1 MAFSKV
7 VKNKAYFKR
16 FQVKFRRRREG
27 KTDYYQRRKL
37 VIQDKNKYNSPKYR
51 FIVRLTNRTV
61 ITQVAY
67 STIEGD
73 HIIAAAYSSELPK
86 YGIKVGLTNYAACYA
101 TGLLCARRVLTK
113 LGLADA
119 YEGKE
124 ECDGEMYAVEENEEG
139 ARPFRC
145 FLDLGLGYATQGNR
159 IFGVMKGAIDGGLDI
174 PHCEQGKRL
183 VGYEGEGKD
192 GELDTEVLQNWIF
205 GRHIADYMADI
216 EEEDPDFYAEKF
228 SRYIAAGI
236 DSENMEEMYVTAH
249 EKIRESPE
257 HVATTKNVISPQK
270 AWGRRKKISYS
281 QRKDR
286 IRQIKEHVLKNAA
299 ANAAPVADMEDEE

>member
-1 MAFSKV
+1 MAFTKV

-37 VIQDKNKYNSPKYR
+37 VVQDKNKYNSPKYR
-51 FIVRLTNRTV
+51 FIVRITNKTV

-73 HIIAAAYSSELPK
+73 HIMAAAYSSELPR

-101 TGLLCARRVLTK
+101 TGLLCARRILTK
-113 LGLADA
+113 LGLGDA

-124 ECDGEMYAVEENEEG
+124 ELDGELYAVEENEEG

-174 PHCEQGKRL
+174 PHCEEGKRL
-183 VGYEGEGKD
+183 VGYEASDKS
-192 GELDTEVLQNWIF
+192 LDTEVLQNYIF

-228 SRYIAAGI
+228 AKYIEAGVNA
-236 DSENMEEMYVTAH
+236 ENMEEMYVTAH

-257 HVATTKNVISPQK
+257 HVPTKKNVISPQK
-270 AWGRRKKISYS
+270 EWGRRRKISYA

-299 ANAAPVADMEDEE
+299 APAPVDEDMEDEE

>member
-1 MAFSKV
+1 MAFHKV

-51 FIVRLTNRTV
+51 FIVRITNKTV

-73 HIIAAAYSSELPK
+73 HIIAAAYSSELQK

-159 IFGVMKGAIDGGLDI
+159 IFGVMKGAVDGGLDI
-174 PHCEQGKRL
+174 PHCEKGKRL
-183 VGYEGEGKD
+183 VGFEGEGKD
-192 GELDTEVLQNWIF
+192 GELDSETLQNWIF

-216 EEEDPDFYAEKF
+216 EEEDPEFYAEKF

-257 HVATTKNVISPQK
+257 HVPTTKNVISPQK
-270 AWGRRKKISYS
+270 SWGRRKKISYS
-281 QRKDR
+281 QRMDR
-286 IRQIKEHVLKNAA
+286 IKQIKEHVLKNAA
-299 ANAAPVADMEDEE
+299 ANAAPAAVEVDEE

>member
-1 MAFSKV
+1 MAFTKV

-37 VIQDKNKYNSPKYR
+37 VVQDKNKYNSPKYR
-51 FIVRLTNRTV
+51 FIVRITNRTV

-73 HIIAAAYSSELPK
+73 HIMAAAYSSELPK

-101 TGLLCARRVLTK
+101 TGLLCARRILTK

-124 ECDGEMYAVEENEEG
+124 ELDGEMYAVEENEEG

-174 PHCEQGKRL
+174 PHCEEGKRL
-183 VGYEGEGKD
+183 VGYEPSDKS
-192 GELDTEVLQNWIF
+192 LDTEVLQNYIF

-216 EEEDPDFYAEKF
+216 EEEDPDFYNEKF
-228 SRYIAAGI
+228 SKYIAAGVNA
-236 DSENMEEMYVTAH
+236 ENMEEMYVNAH

-257 HVATTKNVISPQK
+257 HVPTTKNVISPQK
-270 AWGRRKKISYS
+270 EWGRRRKISYA
-281 QRKDR
+281 QRRDR
-286 IRQIKEHVLKNAA
+286 IRQIKEHVLKNASAPA
-299 ANAAPVADMEDEE
+299 AVDEDMEDEE

>member
-51 FIVRLTNRTV
+51 FVVRITNRQV

-67 STIEGD
+67 ATIEGD
-73 HIIAAAYSSELPK
+73 RILTAAYSSELPR

-101 TGLLCARRVLTK
+101 TGLLCARRLLTK
-113 LGLADA
+113 LNLADA
-119 YEGKE
+119 YKGKE
-124 ECDGEMYAVEENEEG
+124 ETDGTQYKVEENEEG

-145 FLDLGLGYATQGNR
+145 FLDIGLGYTTQGNR
-159 IFGVMKGAIDGGLDI
+159 MFAVMKGGIDGGLDI
-174 PHCEQGKRL
+174 PHCEEGKRL
-183 VGYEGEGKD
+183 VGYEKD
-192 GELDTEVLQNWIF
+192 GGLDSEVLQNWIF
-205 GRHIADYMADI
+205 GRHVADYMADI
-216 EEEDPDFYAEKF
+216 EEEDPDFYNEKF
-228 SRYIAAGI
+228 SKYIEAGI
-236 DSENMEEMYVTAH
+236 NSENMEEMYTTAH
-249 EKIRESPE
+249 EMIREKPE
-257 HVATTKNVISPQK
+257 HVATKKNPITPQK

-299 ANAAPVADMEDEE
+299 PKTADAPAAEDDDE